1 MSKEN
6 ILDLIKSGSKLL
18 PLIYKDLAQPGVKKA
33 GQALATVIDV
43 ANTVLLPIKLAN
55 EKTQAIFRSHM
66 EKYRKR
72 MAEIP
77 DDKVYEVLPEI
88 GTPILDK
95 LTYVT
100 ADDIGDLFV
109 NLLASASSTDTI
121 DVAHPSFINCINS
134 MSSDEA
140 KLIQFLSKAD
150 VIPYIQINALQKGKK
165 GIVDVCKLTSLGKDV
180 NFAFPNN
187 IELYLDNFVTLGLL
201 SCFERKALVE
211 HSMYDA
217 VIDIYNDIKVV
228 LLASIK
234 TDFGAQ
240 AYDTVDNLPVT
251 GNRKYIEYL
260 MLGRL
265 FPNAPGQGVAELSY
279 DEGFYRLTN
288 YGKLFIRAC
297 TQS

>member
-1 MSKEN
+1 
-6 ILDLIKSGSKLL
+6 
-18 PLIYKDLAQPGVKKA
+18 
-33 GQALATVIDV
+33 
-43 ANTVLLPIKLAN
+43 
-55 EKTQAIFRSHM
+55 
-66 EKYRKR
+66 
-72 MAEIP
+72 
-77 DDKVYEVLPEI
+77 
-88 GTPILDK
+88 
-95 LTYVT
+95 
-100 ADDIGDLFV
+100 
-109 NLLASASSTDTI
+109 
-121 DVAHPSFINCINS
+121 